1 MGGSVW
7 NFGTRGAHHGGRV
20 LEQHAVQLVH
30 LKGEMG
36 SVAQGPWQIRY
47 LLRSS
52 LEGPCS
58 GYNQSTH
65 TLARGVTELHSIAT
79 DESSDLSTNRQLL
92 AQPSGIL
99 QQHTT
104 FAAPGDV
111 CTGLAYWLSSSIRS
125 YRATQA
131 QYRPQRRTAN
141 EETSS
146 WICTRS
152 LQQRTTCTDLADTH
166 QQVLRTTAICEQ
178 VTPSSKSCHSSPAAT
193 GSSFC
198 TS

>member
-7 NFGTRGAHHGGRV
+7 DFGTRGAHHGGRV

-36 SVAQGPWQIRY
+36 SVAQGAWQIRY

-52 LEGPCS
+52 LESPCS
-58 GYNQSTH
+58 GYSEPTH
-65 TLARGVTELHSIAT
+65 TLIGGVTKLHSIAT
-79 DESSDLSTNRQLL
+79 NEFPDLSTNRQLL

-104 FAAPGDV
+104 FAAPRDV

-125 YRATQA
+125 YCAT
-131 QYRPQRRTAN
+131 
-141 EETSS
+141 
-146 WICTRS
+146 
-152 LQQRTTCTDLADTH
+152 
-166 QQVLRTTAICEQ
+166 
-178 VTPSSKSCHSSPAAT
+178 
-193 GSSFC
+193 
-198 TS
+198 